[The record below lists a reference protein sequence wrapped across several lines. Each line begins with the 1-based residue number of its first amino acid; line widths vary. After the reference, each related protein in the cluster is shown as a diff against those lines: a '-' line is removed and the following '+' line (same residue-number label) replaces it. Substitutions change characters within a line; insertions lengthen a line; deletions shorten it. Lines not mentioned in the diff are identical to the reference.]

1 MSSNGDSN
9 IEDPL
14 SFFYMADEI
23 FPSDAITPDD
33 VVPSFS
39 LAADVRLESIAK
51 EINKLD
57 LKEEDIEQA
66 IKNIKSINEQAKV
79 DLIKEIEAYE
89 KEQAKLLQEIK
100 EAEAAVNLK
109 KKELAKTEASLVK
122 GGGGA
127 GGTIADAA
135 SAATYFLGPL
145 GALGVG
151 RSFLQQREKR
161 QEELR
166 VAQENLRSKQEQV
179 KLLNSQGNLVSKNRA
194 VLVGG
199 SVDVAL
205 VVALFMCVW

>member
-1 MSSNGDSN
+1 
-9 IEDPL
+9 
-14 SFFYMADEI
+14 MADEI
-23 FPSDAITPDD
+23 FPSDAITADD

-122 GGGGA
+122 GGGGGGA

-166 VAQENLRSKQEQV
+166 VAEENLRSKQKQV
-179 KLLNSQGNLVSKNRA
+179 KELNSQGNLVSKNRA
-194 VLVGG
+194 VLAGG
-199 SVDVAL
+199 FGFCFFGL
-205 VVALFMCVW
+205 VYVCVW